1 LKKYSS
7 SQYEARVK
15 EERKKGRKKKKKKKK
30 KKKQVLKLRNWVAFV
45 C

>member
-7 SQYEARVK
+7 SQYEGRVK
-15 EERKKGRKKKKKKKK
+15 EGRKKKKKK

-45 C
+45 G

>member
-15 EERKKGRKKKKKKKK
+15 EGRKEGRKKKKKNKR
-30 KKKQVLKLRNWVAFV
+30 QVLKLRNWVAFV
-45 C
+45 G